1 LDLHHPS
8 QFILSLSSQKQHLED
23 GIGVVLG
30 YEVALE
36 DEESVSLNFQVEVG
50 VQGQGWS
57 CRCCV
62 KYVSVHA

>member
-1 LDLHHPS
+1 M
-8 QFILSLSSQKQHLED
+8 
-23 GIGVVLG
+23 VLG

-57 CRCCV
+57 CRYCV